1 MAKRTMTP
9 IERINE
15 HIRLFQENDHY
26 PWIDFKTG
34 TGRFVNVGTHGDVEQ
49 LGESELV
56 RLVMLGKVASQLLPK
71 HITMLTKEEF
81 IAALRNLNFIPAKTP
96 RPPRTLKRYSL
107 HPDASKL
114 ACHWM
119 IEEVGGP
126 WVRFT
131 DLEPEHKGGLSVK
144 AARGIEALLGSVSI
158 PVANPDSRLEFEAH
172 QFRRTLEAIGLDVS
186 KAILEGKTKPMG
198 DAERA
203 RFYELLRA
211 FLRHQLKV

>member
-1 MAKRTMTP
+1 MMAKRTMTP
-9 IERINE
+9 VERIDE

-56 RLVMLGKVASQLLPK
+56 RLVMLGKVATQLLPK

-81 IAALRNLNFIPAKTP
+81 IAALRNLNFTPAKTP
-96 RPPRTLKRYSL
+96 RPPLSLKRYSL

-119 IEEVGGP
+119 IEEAGGP

-131 DLEPEHKGGLSVK
+131 DLEPVEKGGLSVK
-144 AARGIEALLGSVSI
+144 AATQIDALLQSSI
-158 PVANPDSRLEFEAH
+158 NIPAAHDPLAWEVH
-172 QFRRTLEAIGLDVS
+172 QFDRLMFGITEDIKQSIRA
-186 KAILEGKTKPMG
+186 GKMKRMTEV
-198 DAERA
+198 EREH
-203 RFYELLRA
+203 FYSLLTA
-211 FLRHQLKV
+211 FLRHQLKS